1 MIQKRSVAVAQLDE
15 DIYKK
20 NIVLT
25 VQVGFFAGAK
35 FRDFFLAL
43 LNFDDPEF

>member
-20 NIVLT
+20 QYCINLY
-25 VQVGFFAGAK
+25 VGFFAGAK